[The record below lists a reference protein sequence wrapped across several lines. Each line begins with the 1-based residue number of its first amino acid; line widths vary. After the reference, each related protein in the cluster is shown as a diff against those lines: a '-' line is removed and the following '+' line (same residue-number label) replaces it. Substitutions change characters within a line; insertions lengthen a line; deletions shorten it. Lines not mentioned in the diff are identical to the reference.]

1 MKRIFITILIILQL
15 SSCGVQN
22 MQRRPSPNFEVSVKS
37 NKIDKKS
44 LEYQMYEAVHIKN
57 DSDRYKKMKFLLE
70 NGADANRMSGKIKWV
85 ETNPLWSCCEN
96 PKLAELLISYG
107 ADVKKRPY
115 VASLISYINLAD
127 KNPREDR
134 KMFYEKHPLVPIIYE
149 HEMYESVKILL
160 RSGADPNFK
169 CIYGEKSL
177 FPATDWNYKRY
188 FSKHGKT
195 AINYCV
201 EGNFLS
207 LFSLLIDYGAK
218 LDKESIRLSKETTAQ
233 TGSFEMEELVKLHW
247 KLQNEK

>member
-1 MKRIFITILIILQL
+1 
-15 SSCGVQN
+15 
-22 MQRRPSPNFEVSVKS
+22 MQRSSSSNFAVLVKS

-44 LEYQMYEAVHIKN
+44 QEYEMYEAVHIKD
-57 DSDRYKKMKFLLE
+57 DSDRYEKMKFLLE
-70 NGADANRMSGKIKWV
+70 NGCNPNKMYGKIKWV
-85 ETNPLWSCCEN
+85 DTNPLWVCCGN

-134 KMFYEKHPLVPIIYE
+134 KMFYEKHPQVSIIYE

-218 LDKESIRLSKETTAQ
+218 VDKESLRLAKETTEQ
-233 TGSFEMEELVKLHW
+233 TCSSEMEELVKMHW